1 VKELLTVHIY
11 KKILMNKNPIRII
24 PILDIKNGL
33 LIKGIN
39 LEGLRI
45 LGKARNFSNYY
56 YQNGAD
62 EICYID
68 NVATLYGTNNLS
80 KFITETA
87 KDVFIPLSA
96 GGGIRSLK
104 DIQNML
110 LAGADKICIN
120 SAAIENIQ
128 LLKQA
133 SRIFGSANI
142 TIIIQSIQ
150 IDKKYYIS
158 RSNGRDLVKIN
169 PLDWAQKVQDCGAG
183 EIILTSVNNEGLKKG
198 FDINLT
204 NNVSQKVNIPVIA
217 HGGAGSFQDIYKVIK
232 YTNVSGVGL
241 ASFLHYDALNYF
253 PKLKP
258 KIGNITFLQDLVKVR
273 KKRNL
278 ISEIKKYLKSKKIK
292 VRYE

>member
-1 VKELLTVHIY
+1 MKELLTVHIY